1 MFILDDRSFRAGHTD
16 CSEAN
21 EYVEMDF
28 RSVGKCAFGSVEAEE
43 EVEAL
48 LMKRGNERK
57 KSSLNND
64 LSYNAATGSG
74 VGGGLDIYA

>member
-21 EYVEMDF
+21 EYVEVDF

-48 LMKRGNERK
+48 LTGREEGSWELGHELGRGN
-57 KSSLNND
+57 
-64 LSYNAATGSG
+64 
-74 VGGGLDIYA
+74 GGTAGWALR

>member
-1 MFILDDRSFRAGHTD
+1 
-16 CSEAN
+16 
-21 EYVEMDF
+21 
-28 RSVGKCAFGSVEAEE
+28 
-43 EVEAL
+43 
-48 LMKRGNERK
+48 MKRGNERK